1 MYFVHLHQ
9 IKLFMNEEIRE
20 VILSPEFKEYYN
32 SQPDN
37 VKEKF
42 KYVMHILM
50 SQRVVNTKFVKIL
63 EKTEF
68 YEMRVSLGGN
78 EHRTILFTID
88 STSFMDSKKILLLNC
103 FLKKST
109 KQYKS
114 EIQKARNILKRLED

>member
-1 MYFVHLHQ
+1 MHPKKE
-9 IKLFMNEEIRE
+9 IIMNEEIRE
-20 VILSPEFKEYYN
+20 VILTPEFEEYYN

-42 KYVMHILM
+42 KYVMHILT

-78 EHRTILFTID
+78 EHRTIVFTID
-88 STSFMDSKKILLLNC
+88 STSFMDCKQIILLNC

-109 KQYKS
+109 KQYKN

>member
-1 MYFVHLHQ
+1 
-9 IKLFMNEEIRE
+9 MNEEVRK
-20 VILSPEFKEYYN
+20 VILTPEFEEYYN
-32 SQPDN
+32 SQSDS

-42 KYVMHILM
+42 KYVMHILT

-78 EHRTILFTID
+78 EHRSIIFTID
-88 STSFMDSKKILLLNC
+88 SASFMDSKQIILLNC
-103 FLKKST
+103 FLKKSA